1 MNNRNLFAEISF
13 RGGSPDPNRR
23 ECVKVPGGFVCRFE
37 KLDTKKIKQIA
48 AGKTAQVGVACKALV
63 PANTLGMALVSAR
76 S

>member
-1 MNNRNLFAEISF
+1 MNMNNQDLFADISF
-13 RGGSPDPNRR
+13 KGCNWVAGVDEHGRP
-23 ECVKVPGGFVCRFE
+23 CRFE

-48 AGKTAQVGVACKALV
+48 TGKMAQVGVACKALV

>member
-1 MNNRNLFAEISF
+1 MNNQNLFADISF
-13 RGGSPDPNRR
+13 RGCDPL
-23 ECVKVPGGFVCRFE
+23 VGGELCKASSMFE

-48 AGKTAQVGVACKALV
+48 AGKTVQVGVACKALV